1 MFQSS
6 PWACS
11 GMPYRGSGGEWGGG
25 EGASKISVQYFS
37 QRLKRKE
44 TETFKKNIVEFN
56 WKGIEKGKY

>member
-6 PWACS
+6 PCACS
-11 GMPYRGSGGEWGGG
+11 GMPNRGSGGGGG
-25 EGASKISVQYFS
+25 GASNISVQYFS

>member
-6 PWACS
+6 PCACS
-11 GMPYRGSGGEWGGG
+11 GMPNRGSGGGG
-25 EGASKISVQYFS
+25 EGASNISVQYFS

-56 WKGIEKGKY
+56 